1 MSSVRQSDD
10 GSPAELS
17 VSQPTEHL
25 SALYETAA
33 ESPLTPSRPRSRTS
47 SIGSMT
53 SDASYLVPLTFAS
66 RQHAMP
72 SDVESSVGGDDGG
85 GGEEGEGGAGG
96 GVVLNTVGKEQL
108 YRLLLRAQKRGGRYR
123 EKAAR
128 VIAAYR
134 EVERERDKVKVGAD
148 LQRRATTSFSGTSR
162 FFLNLI

>member
-66 RQHAMP
+66 RQHALP
-72 SDVESSVGGDDGG
+72 SDVESSMGGDDG
-85 GGEEGEGGAGG
+85 GG

-134 EVERERDKVKVGAD
+134 EVERECDKVKVGAD
-148 LQRRATTSFSGTSR
+148 LQRRATTSFSGC